1 MSALLIKAMNDRL
14 DRMLFSSMVNA
25 HAISFNEPIPDQF
38 ESMMHELKTRNHTVI
53 ILPANGGQ
61 LRKPNTVLCLD
72 GVHTRLKPYKQ
83 MWLTFD
89 QDRTEMGLYVLWDM
103 DPGDPSNHAGHFQ
116 KWINTSMRAV
126 PDGHENRSDGRF
138 LETDAFS
145 NIEGLRSFEVESVE
159 LMDCCIILKLLARKE
174 HAPILGQQM
183 HIFPRARVVHCT
195 LRFEISNSFHI

>member
-1 MSALLIKAMNDRL
+1 MSVLLIKAMNDRL
-14 DRMLFSSMVNA
+14 DRVLFSGMVNT

-38 ESMMHELKTRNHTVI
+38 ESMMRELKTRNYNVI
-53 ILPANGGQ
+53 ILPANSGQ

-72 GVHTRLKPYKQ
+72 GIHTRLKPYKQ

-116 KWINTSMRAV
+116 KWINTSMQAV
-126 PDGHENRSDGRF
+126 PDADGNRSDERF
-138 LETDAFS
+138 PEIDTFS

-159 LMDCCIILKLLARKE
+159 LMDCCIILKLLAWKE

-183 HIFPRARVVHCT
+183 HIFPRARVHCT